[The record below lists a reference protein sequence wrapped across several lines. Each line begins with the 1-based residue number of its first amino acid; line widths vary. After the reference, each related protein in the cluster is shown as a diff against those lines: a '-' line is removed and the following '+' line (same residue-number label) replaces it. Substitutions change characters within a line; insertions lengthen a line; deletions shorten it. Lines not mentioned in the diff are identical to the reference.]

1 MRLATFVII
10 TVQGYCVK
18 TMFKSSDRTK
28 SSMFHRLQAR
38 SIQGYAFFEVVSQY
52 SSRCFSEELVWI
64 VLKRIWTFWLHCQY
78 QLLLANCAEEENP
91 AQPLRNGS
99 YLPSFLATISNSLS
113 EYFSSKTSCTSAS
126 NSGIEETE
134 NSENLLTVGGPLVSC
149 SKLPVDMLNTP
160 LRGLETKPCFPLR
173 REESSHC
180 RLRRRASWIC
190 SSITENELEMIDKR
204 RWFSSD
210 GSSFSTCEMNTLS
223 HRLDAD

>member
-1 MRLATFVII
+1 MKNL
-10 TVQGYCVK
+10 
-18 TMFKSSDRTK
+18 
-28 SSMFHRLQAR
+28 
-38 SIQGYAFFEVVSQY
+38 FELY
-52 SSRCFSEELVWI
+52 LNESEH
-64 VLKRIWTFWLHCQY
+64 FWLHCQY

-160 LRGLETKPCFPLR
+160 LRGMEAKPCFPWGGRRVPTVVFEDVLR
-173 REESSHC
+173 ELAPLSLKTCLKCSTREDVFVWRFLVQHLWDEYIKS
-180 RLRRRASWIC
+180 L
-190 SSITENELEMIDKR
+190 TR
-204 RWFSSD
+204 RW
-210 GSSFSTCEMNTLS
+210 LALKS
-223 HRLDAD
+223 HRHYRHMLVFNTVKPVLSGHPRGML